1 MGLFDEQFAE
11 VKRFLAEAR
20 RGGKVREFRA
30 FSVPEWPAGSSLVLE
45 EDTATELGNPKTA
58 SLSIMLWSE
67 AHAIEDGLISLVG
80 PDVGE
85 VKERSLPYAQ
95 VLMVRGL
102 FEDEYESYQE
112 LRDAVYDTRL
122 SGFMVRTRPSRQTLW
137 CRVGREAVEQG
148 FSLRYLGAAFVK
160 RLKEVPSASGAE
172 VLFVTSS
179 ADDVE
184 RLAGAAADARR
195 IIEAM
200 MKMYEEKSF
209 DCETCE
215 YRDVCDEVM
224 ELKKMREKLAGEKAV

>member
-1 MGLFDEQFAE
+1 MGLFDEQLAE
-11 VKRFLAEAR
+11 VKRFLSESR
-20 RGGKVREFRA
+20 REGKVREFRA
-30 FSVPEWPAGSSLVLE
+30 FSAPAWPAGSSLVLE
-45 EDTATELGNPKTA
+45 EDTAIELGNPKTA
-58 SLSIMLWSE
+58 SLSILLWTE

-85 VKERSLPYAQ
+85 VQERSLPFAQ
-95 VLMVRGL
+95 VLMVRGSV
-102 FEDEYESYQE
+102 EDEYESYQE

-122 SGFMVRTRPSRQTLW
+122 SGFMVRTRPSRHSMW
-137 CRVGREAVEQG
+137 CRVAREAVGQG

-160 RLKEVPSASGAE
+160 RLKEVTSASSVE

-179 ADDVE
+179 PGDVE
-184 RLAGAAADARR
+184 RLSGAAADARR

-209 DCETCE
+209 DCEACE

-224 ELKKMREKLAGEKAV
+224 ELKKMREKLADEKAV

>member
-1 MGLFDEQFAE
+1 MGLFDEQLTE
-11 VKRFLAEAR
+11 VKRFLSEAR
-20 RGGKVREFRA
+20 REGKVREFRA
-30 FSVPEWPAGSSLVLE
+30 YNAPPWPAESSLILE
-45 EDTATELGNPKTA
+45 EDTAMELGNPKTA
-58 SLSIMLWSE
+58 SLSILLWTE

-85 VKERSLPYAQ
+85 VKERSLPFAQ
-95 VLMVRGL
+95 VLMVRGS
-102 FEDEYESYQE
+102 FEDEYESYQG

-122 SGFMVRTRPSRQTLW
+122 SGFMARTRPSMQRLW

-148 FSLRYLGAAFVK
+148 FSLRYLGAALVK
-160 RLKEVPSASGAE
+160 RLKEVQAASGVE

-179 ADDVE
+179 PGDVE
-184 RLAGAAADARR
+184 RLSGAAADARR

-224 ELKKMREKLAGEKAV
+224 ELKKIREKLAGEKAV